1 MLTLKMNGQFIILL
15 NIQKAHLFTNVPDSG
30 GMQMK
35 TYSMV
40 LKYSKANRDTD
51 TKIEMSSKMRGIKR
65 RV

>member
-1 MLTLKMNGQFIILL
+1 MLTLKINGQFIILL
-15 NIQKAHLFTNVPDSG
+15 NIQKALLFTNVPDNG

-65 RV
+65 V